1 MTVHIVTVRDSDK
14 IEIVQVFDSI
24 GKAEAF
30 CGTLS
35 EADEV
40 NAVIHSFQ
48 VQ

>member
-1 MTVHIVTVRDSDK
+1 MTVHIVTFRDADK
-14 IEIVQVFDSI
+14 VEIVQVFDSI
-24 GKAEAF
+24 GKAQTF